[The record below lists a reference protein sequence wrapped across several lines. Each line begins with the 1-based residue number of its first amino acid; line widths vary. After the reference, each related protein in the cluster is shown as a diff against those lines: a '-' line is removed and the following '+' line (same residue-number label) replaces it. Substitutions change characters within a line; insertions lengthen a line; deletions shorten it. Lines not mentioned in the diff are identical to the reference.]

1 MTQLRDDNKLII
13 FFYNF
18 PQLALNHNFSQKK
31 TPKNY
36 EFPLPANCF
45 R

>member
-31 TPKNY
+31 NFEKLRIPVT
-36 EFPLPANCF
+36 C
-45 R
+45 